1 MKIEEVSFWFILRK
15 TLLSLFFR
23 NDKVGSLWFR
33 ARPIL
38 FFGVLFLIVLFIAWT
53 YEDYIDF
60 STSYPTEDKTFIT
73 DGQISEVK
81 INRQFFMQL
90 ENNQGRKIIFKSN
103 WMFNANSKKGMFYD
117 DSGNAIKRLGKVRY
131 VMLPSGKAWIVEL
144 WIEEKIYID
153 ENASRNDFLK
163 HQENYTRHI
172 IIISLFLLIIFM
184 IVSEYRYV
192 KKNLILGGG

>member
-1 MKIEEVSFWFILRK
+1 MKEVSFWLILRK
-15 TLLSLFFR
+15 TLLSLFVR
-23 NDKVGSLWFR
+23 NDKIGSLWFR

-38 FFGVLFLIVLFIAWT
+38 FIAVFFLLILFIVWV

-60 STSYPTEDKTFIT
+60 STSYPVKDKTFIT

-81 INRQFFMQL
+81 LNRQFFMQL
-90 ENNQGRKIIFKSN
+90 ENNQGRKIIFKPN

-131 VMLPSGKAWIVEL
+131 FILPSKKAWIVEL
-144 WIEEKIYID
+144 WIEEKKYIN
-153 ENASRNDFLK
+153 ESTSQKDFLK

-184 IVSEYRYV
+184 IVSEYRYI
-192 KKNLILGGG
+192 KNSLLEINND